1 MFVIGRSI
9 LSDNGSSAAR
19 FFKNESAD
27 GNRDHAEGKV
37 VSLRLKPNFYG
48 NSEKCDILL
57 CVGWASCLD

>member
-9 LSDNGSSAAR
+9 LGDNGSL

-48 NSEKCDILL
+48 NSEKCDILS
-57 CVGWASCLD
+57 CVGRASCLD